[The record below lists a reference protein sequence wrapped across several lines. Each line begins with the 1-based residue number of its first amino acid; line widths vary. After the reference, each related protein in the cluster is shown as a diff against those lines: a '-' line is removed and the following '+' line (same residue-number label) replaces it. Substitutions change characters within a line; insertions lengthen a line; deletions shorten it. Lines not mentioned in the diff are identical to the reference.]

1 MKLLFIFMFTS
12 GVMVFCSFRNHL
24 LTVLFS
30 LEYLVITLFFMF
42 FMFLMIF
49 GFELYY
55 ILIFLIFSV
64 CEGALGLSVLVNMI
78 RSCGNDLLSSLSLL
92 SW

>member
-1 MKLLFIFMFTS
+1 MNLFFIFMFLS
-12 GVMVFCSFRNHL
+12 GLFVFCSFRNHL

-30 LEYLVITLFFMF
+30 LEYLVIVLFFLF
-42 FMFLMIF
+42 FLFLMTF

-55 ILIFLIFSV
+55 IMIFMIFSV

-78 RSCGNDLLSSLSLL
+78 RSSGNDLLSSLSTLL
-92 SW
+92 W